1 MPKTSPLGSAEMKAQ
16 VQAYHA
22 AQERSKTDDPSIQ
35 KQLAHLKVE
44 VHATHQHMAKMLGMT
59 PETWKYRRTHPES
72 FKLSEIRVVQELARL
87 YNTEVTFS

>member
-1 MPKTSPLGSAEMKAQ
+1 MPRTKPLGSAEMKAQ

-22 AQERSKTDDPSIQ
+22 AQKRSKTDDPTIK
-35 KQLAHLKVE
+35 KQLEHLKVE
-44 VHATHQHMAKMLGMT
+44 VHATHQQLAKMLGMT
-59 PETWKYRRTHPES
+59 PETWKYRRTHPDS